1 MHQLV
6 HFVTLSEASADVR
19 SILKRF
25 IHELHELAKSGIA
38 VSGSG
43 SISGPVVDDNI
54 YASDSVELLQSSFLD
69 ALRNA
74 AKAFVGAPVFLFVD
88 DVTGG
93 LAYGAQSRA
102 SVPTLLSWIGSHL
115 PEGVFL
121 CLQPPADS
129 SEVRLTIRSILH
141 FHMVYTLHE

>member
-25 IHELHELAKSGIA
+25 IYELHELAKSGIA
-38 VSGSG
+38 VSGSC
-43 SISGPVVDDNI
+43 STSGPVVDDNI

-69 ALRNA
+69 ALRTA
-74 AKAFVGAPVFLFVD
+74 AKALVGAPMLLFVD

-93 LAYGAQSRA
+93 LAYGAQSGVSITA
-102 SVPTLLSWIGSHL
+102 LLSWIGSHL

-121 CLQPPADS
+121 
-129 SEVRLTIRSILH
+129 VLTATCGQLRSTS
-141 FHMVYTLHE
+141 YEYSYE